1 MASTPTFKLRLQISK
16 SQKSGWGRQGSIGPG
31 LLKTKLFLL
40 SPLLYLKVITDNL
53 DNDKKICQYIS
64 TSSQIILIMIKDV
77 LKSKS
82 YNIFRFPLGDQ
93 SALSHSG
100 EPLINQDHHK
110 ITIKHHT
117 VPIKE
122 LKWCTLNTNSVSHTY
137 IFKNRR
143 LGTTIK
149 PLCQE
154 TRGA

>member
-1 MASTPTFKLRLQISK
+1 MGGGLQNPKNPYQKKLRWSK
-16 SQKSGWGRQGSIGPG
+16 KGEGVGLSFFTKSKKKQ
-31 LLKTKLFLL
+31 LFFTPPL
-40 SPLLYLKVITDNL
+40 SPLIYLKVIIGNL
-53 DNDKKICQYIS
+53 DNDKK
-64 TSSQIILIMIKDV
+64 K
-77 LKSKS
+77 KSKS

-122 LKWCTLNTNSVSHTY
+122 LKWCTLNTNSVSQTY